1 MSPILE
7 MQYVDCKR
15 FVALRC
21 VHGTTQPAF
30 YNRRTRGLL
39 RGSPPAQRNPQPQTR
54 RFRLGLGALRYSRG
68 DGPSGLSDYFAMS
81 SVPLTVTLA
90 TWSTSMIWSKK
101 KPRLIISLPPTSS
114 LFMELLA
121 FDTSI
126 LLPSFI
132 VKT

>member
-1 MSPILE
+1 MSTVSALLHCGACTGQRNRLFTIDE
-7 MQYVDCKR
+7 RGGCYG
-15 FVALRC
+15 VA
-21 VHGTTQPAF
+21 
-30 YNRRTRGLL
+30 
-39 RGSPPAQRNPQPQTR
+39 PPAQRNPQSQTR
-54 RFRLGLGALRYSRG
+54 RFRLGLGALRFSRG
-68 DGPSGLSDYFAMS
+68 DGPSGSSDYFAMS

-114 LFMELLA
+114 SFMELLA

>member
-39 RGSPPAQRNPQPQTR
+39 RGSPPHRETPNPKR
-54 RFRLGLGALRYSRG
+54 VGSVWDWGALRFSRG
-68 DGPSGLSDYFAMS
+68 DGPSGSSDYFAMS

>member
-1 MSPILE
+1 MSTVSALLHCGACTGQRNRLFTIDE
-7 MQYVDCKR
+7 RGGCYG
-15 FVALRC
+15 VA
-21 VHGTTQPAF
+21 
-30 YNRRTRGLL
+30 
-39 RGSPPAQRNPQPQTR
+39 PPAQRNPQPQTR
-54 RFRLGLGALRYSRG
+54 RFRLGLGALRFSRG
-68 DGPSGLSDYFAMS
+68 DGPSGSSDYFAMS

-114 LFMELLA
+114 LFMELRA
-121 FDTSI
+121 CATSI

>member
-1 MSPILE
+1 MSTVSALLHCGACTGQRNRLFTIDE
-7 MQYVDCKR
+7 RGGCYG
-15 FVALRC
+15 VA
-21 VHGTTQPAF
+21 
-30 YNRRTRGLL
+30 
-39 RGSPPAQRNPQPQTR
+39 PPAQRNPQPQTR

-68 DGPSGLSDYFAMS
+68 DDLSGSSDYLAMS

-101 KPRLIISLPPTSS
+101 KLRLIISLPPTSS

>member
-7 MQYVDCKR
+7 MQYIDCKR

-21 VHGTTQPAF
+21 VRGTTQPAF

-39 RGSPPAQRNPQPQTR
+39 RGSPPHRETPNPKR
-54 RFRLGLGALRYSRG
+54 VGSVWDWGALRFSRG
-68 DGPSGLSDYFAMS
+68 DGPSGSSDYFAMS
-81 SVPLTVTLA
+81 SVPL
-90 TWSTSMIWSKK
+90 
-101 KPRLIISLPPTSS
+101 TSS

>member
-1 MSPILE
+1 MST
-7 MQYVDCKR
+7 VS
-15 FVALRC
+15 ALLHC
-21 VHGTTQPAF
+21 GACT
-30 YNRRTRGLL
+30 G
-39 RGSPPAQRNPQPQTR
+39 QRN
-54 RFRLGLGALRYSRG
+54 RLFTIDERGGCYVVAPHRETPNPKRVGSVWDWGGTLRYSRG
-68 DGPSGLSDYFAMS
+68 NGPSGSSDYFAMS

>member
-1 MSPILE
+1 MST
-7 MQYVDCKR
+7 VS
-15 FVALRC
+15 ALLHC
-21 VHGTTQPAF
+21 GACT
-30 YNRRTRGLL
+30 G
-39 RGSPPAQRNPQPQTR
+39 QRNRLFTIDERGGCYGVAPRTEKPPTPNASV
-54 RFRLGLGALRYSRG
+54 RLGLGALRYSRG
-68 DGPSGLSDYFAMS
+68 DGPSGSSDYFAMS